1 MPPCTGDDA
10 GNEEPPASPA
20 SSTDHSTGDPSAE
33 PIPDMTPCASEN
45 ENQPCGPGPTLN
57 VHQALSE
64 ALQEY
69 GTATLPGSTTTK
81 AAAIVMIVAFVVAHG
96 LPWDTVD
103 GLLRIIDAL
112 FGFNGNVLPKS
123 KYLLIKLW
131 SPQLNRHVKHHY
143 YCADCGSVLDPV
155 HGMDQVYGALCR
167 ENSRVSVLK
176 DNGCFFSIMNVKEQL
191 HHLISTC
198 KEALYNELK
207 KIEMLQCTDQIRDI
221 TCGRLYKNLR
231 CTASRLHDFVSKAAG
246 YYGQRFMTF
255 NVHQLLHLAKNVGN
269 LGPLW
274 ANSAFPFET
283 GNGKVVKMMKAAKG
297 APMQIL
303 ERVVEQALVVALH

>member
-20 SSTDHSTGDPSAE
+20 SSTDHSTGDPSAKA
-33 PIPDMTPCASEN
+33 IPDMPPCASEN
-45 ENQPCGPGPTLN
+45 ENQPCGPGPALN

-103 GLLRIIDAL
+103 GLMRLIDAL
-112 FGFNGNVLPKS
+112 FGFKGNVLLNS
-123 KYLLIKLW
+123 KYLLRKLW

-155 HGMDQVYGALCR
+155 NGMDQVHCALCR

-191 HHLISTC
+191 HQLISTF

-221 TCGRLYKNLR
+221 TSGRLYKNLR
-231 CTASRLHDFVSKAAG
+231 RTGARRYLETTGVARTSVGMLKDMDCALDW
-246 YYGQRFMTF
+246 
-255 NVHQLLHLAKNVGN
+255 NVTVNGLKGLSFSEPE
-269 LGPLW
+269 PL
-274 ANSAFPFET
+274 
-283 GNGKVVKMMKAAKG
+283 
-297 APMQIL
+297 
-303 ERVVEQALVVALH
+303 